1 MQSLQ
6 SSPLESAQVYSEMQ
20 KASVTRC
27 CCQRRGHA
35 RPASKC
41 DMAPS
46 HWGGT
51 RSGNIYSSRSSVSSP
66 LWAWGLN
73 TKKQFRFLITLGE
86 RGRKC
91 FSPLSSPSLQMTL
104 SVVQGTHLS
113 VRESVAST
121 CANWKAWG
129 QRVKSPPK
137 SSILCKNSTKATS
150 LSVGRNSPLAEWEG
164 ILRLWNRNYKSQLLF
179 LGPGTPWSLPT
190 ETHCHT

>member
-1 MQSLQ
+1 MLGLLPNVTWHRPTEEAPARVTSTAAEAASLH
-6 SSPLESAQVYSEMQ
+6 PY
-20 KASVTRC
+20 
-27 CCQRRGHA
+27 
-35 RPASKC
+35 
-41 DMAPS
+41 
-46 HWGGT
+46 
-51 RSGNIYSSRSSVSSP
+51 
-66 LWAWGLN
+66 GLGDL
-73 TKKQFRFLITLGE
+73 TQKKQFRFLITLGE

-91 FSPLSSPSLQMTL
+91 FFPLSSPSLQMTL